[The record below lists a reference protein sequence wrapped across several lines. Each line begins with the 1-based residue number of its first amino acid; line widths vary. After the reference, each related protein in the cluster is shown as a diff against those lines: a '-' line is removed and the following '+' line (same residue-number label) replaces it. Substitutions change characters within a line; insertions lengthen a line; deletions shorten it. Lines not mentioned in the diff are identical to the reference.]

1 MTLVYRPLPY
11 GGHEGRRTGRR
22 VALFLFLALIAPIIV
37 GVGCT
42 VDTLR
47 GYAVQARLSQ
57 AVDAA
62 ALAGGRVMFD
72 TQRDGHIRSFFDKAF
87 PNGFLGAQAAPLTIA
102 DDVDAGTLTV
112 SGSASLN
119 ALFLRLFG
127 NGNVKVEARSIVR
140 RTSLHA
146 RKAL

>member
-11 GGHEGRRTGRR
+11 GGYEGRRTGRR
-22 VALFLFLALIAPIIV
+22 VALALMLVLMVPMVI

-42 VDTLR
+42 IDTLR
-47 GYAVQARLSQ
+47 GYAVRARLAQ

-87 PNGFLGAQAAPLTIA
+87 PNGFLGAQASPLTIA
-102 DDVDAGTLTV
+102 DDVEAGTLTV

-119 ALFLRLFG
+119 VVFLKLFG
-127 NGNVKVEARSIVR
+127 EGNVKVEARAIVR
-140 RTSLHA
+140 RATLHA